1 MENLEPALV
10 LSIGIVAI
18 LLAIVAFSIY
28 TSFGPPS
35 RELVDPFDEHE
46 D

>member
-1 MENLEPALV
+1 MEPAIV
-10 LSIGIVAI
+10 LSISMAAVVVAI
-18 LLAIVAFSIY
+18 TGLSIY

-35 RELVDPFDEHE
+35 KELNDPYDDHE

>member
-1 MENLEPALV
+1 MEPAIV
-10 LSIGIVAI
+10 LSISMAAVVVAI
-18 LLAIVAFSIY
+18 TGFSIY

-35 RELVDPFDEHE
+35 KELNDPFDDHE

>member
-1 MENLEPALV
+1 MEPSPALTF
-10 LSIGIVAI
+10 SIALIVV
-18 LLAIVAFSIY
+18 LLALTGFSIY

-35 RELVDPFDEHE
+35 KGLADPFDDHE

>member
-1 MENLEPALV
+1 MEPAIV
-10 LSIGIVAI
+10 LSIGIAGFCIAITGVA
-18 LLAIVAFSIY
+18 VY

-35 RELVDPFDEHE
+35 KELDDPYDEHE

>member
-1 MENLEPALV
+1 MEPAIV
-10 LSIGIVAI
+10 LSISVFAAVVAI
-18 LLAIVAFSIY
+18 TALSIY

-35 RELVDPFDEHE
+35 KQLNDPYDDHE

>member
-1 MENLEPALV
+1 MEPAIV
-10 LSIGIVAI
+10 LSISMAAVVIAI
-18 LLAIVAFSIY
+18 TGLSIY

-35 RELVDPFDEHE
+35 KQLNDPFDDHE

>member
-1 MENLEPALV
+1 MEPAIV
-10 LSIGIVAI
+10 LSISVAAVVI
-18 LLAIVAFSIY
+18 AITGVSIY

-35 RELVDPFDEHE
+35 KELNDPFDDHE

>member
-1 MENLEPALV
+1 MEPAIV
-10 LSIGIVAI
+10 LSISMAAVVVAI
-18 LLAIVAFSIY
+18 TVMSIY

-35 RELVDPFDEHE
+35 KQLNDPYDDHE

>member
-1 MENLEPALV
+1 MEPAAV
-10 LSIGIVAI
+10 VSISVG
-18 LLAIVAFSIY
+18 AIVFAITAAAIY

-35 RELVDPFDEHE
+35 KELDDPYDDHE

>member
-1 MENLEPALV
+1 MEPAIV
-10 LSIGIVAI
+10 LSISVAAVVVAI
-18 LLAIVAFSIY
+18 TGISIY

-35 RELVDPFDEHE
+35 KQLNDPYDDHE

>member
-1 MENLEPALV
+1 MAAV
-10 LSIGIVAI
+10 VVAI
-18 LLAIVAFSIY
+18 TGISIY

-35 RELVDPFDEHE
+35 KELNDPFDDHE

>member
-1 MENLEPALV
+1 MEPATV
-10 LSIGIVAI
+10 FSISIAAI
-18 LLAIVAFSIY
+18 LVAVTGFSIY

-35 RELVDPFDEHE
+35 RELEDPFDDHE